1 MIPEVLEDMFF
12 QDREE
17 LIIPARDVAVLKT
30 EHHLYHAML
39 ILSNSYVTLPVLD
52 EDNHVAGFMTMAA
65 IVRATTTITGYD
77 MDKLS
82 GLKVRDVMEAPVPV
96 VREDSDLEDILREM
110 QDANFICT
118 IDEDGRFSGIITRK
132 EVMSRVSRV
141 FHGLNRVYEFVPKPR
156 GRCEQE
162 RERFVENEH
171 QYARRKAVL

>member
-65 IVRATTTITGYD
+65 IVRATTTITG
-77 MDKLS
+77 
-82 GLKVRDVMEAPVPV
+82 DVMEAPVPV

-118 IDEDGRFSGIITRK
+118 VDEDGRFSGIITRK